1 MSYYIVDLSQ
11 LDNTVEFNFDYLLI
25 GKKIKIDQT
34 NSKYYIYYNVSNLQN
49 EIYIKTPKIR
59 LIYNLANSKYS
70 NLSIPIYPIWKLT
83 TEFINWVVDFENNIN
98 ESFTHSKKKEFIS
111 IITKKNNLFFLKGF
125 LNDNTKITSNYKK
138 NISLSDF
145 ALNAEIEIVLKISY
159 IWLNNVKYGLSS
171 TIYQIKYYGL
181 PEQLNIDFIDY
192 DEKYI
197 TDSPS
202 FSPIFSIN
210 DPNKTEFMSDSHT
223 AIPNIIPPPPPPPM
237 QQSRPSLIP
246 SKDRVSLIPSLKDL
260 QSALKKLKPIDTN
273 E

>member
-1 MSYYIVDLSQ
+1 MRY
-11 LDNTVEFNFDYLLI
+11 NTVKFDYEHLLI

-83 TEFINWVVDFENNIN
+83 TDFINWVVEFENNIN

-159 IWLNNVKYGLSS
+159 IWVNNVKYGLSS
-171 TIYQIKYYGL
+171 TIYQIKYYGS

-197 TDSPS
+197 IDSPS

-210 DPNKTEFMSDSHT
+210 ETNKTEFTPST
-223 AIPNIIPPPPPPPM
+223 ATPNIIPPPPPPI
-237 QQSRPSLIP
+237 QQP
-246 SKDRVSLIPSLKDL
+246 RVSLIPSLKDL
-260 QSALKKLKPIDTN
+260 QSALKKLKPI

>member
-11 LDNTVEFNFDYLLI
+11 LDNTVEFNYDHLII
-25 GKKIKIDQT
+25 GKKIKIDQN

-59 LIYNLANSKYS
+59 LIYNLSNSKYS
-70 NLSIPIYPIWKLT
+70 YLSIPIYPIWKLT
-83 TEFINWVVDFENNIN
+83 TEFINWVVEFEKNIN
-98 ESFTHSKKKEFIS
+98 DSFSHSKKKEFIS
-111 IITKKNNLFFLKGF
+111 IIAKKNNIFFLKGF
-125 LNDNTKITSNYKK
+125 INDNTKITSNYKK
-138 NISLSDF
+138 NINLSDF
-145 ALNAEIEIVLKISY
+145 VINAEIEIILKISY

-171 TIYQIKYYGL
+171 TIYQIKYYGS

-202 FSPIFSIN
+202 FSPISNN
-210 DPNKTEFMSDSHT
+210 DPNKTEFTSST
-223 AIPNIIPPPPPPPM
+223 ATPNIMPPPPPPPPIM
-237 QQSRPSLIP
+237 QQS
-246 SKDRVSLIPSLKDL
+246 RVSLIPSLKDL

-273 E
+273 I

>member
-11 LDNTVEFNFDYLLI
+11 LDNTVEFDYEHLLI

-83 TEFINWVVDFENNIN
+83 TEFINWVVEFENNIN
-98 ESFTHSKKKEFIS
+98 ESFSNSKKKEFIS
-111 IITKKNNLFFLKGF
+111 IIAKKNNIFFLKGF
-125 LNDNTKITSNYKK
+125 INDNTKITSNYKK
-138 NISLSDF
+138 NINLSDF
-145 ALNAEIEIVLKISY
+145 TINAEIEIILKISY

-171 TIYQIKYYGL
+171 TIYQIKYYGS

-192 DEKYI
+192 DEKSI

-202 FSPIFSIN
+202 FSPISNN
-210 DPNKTEFMSDSHT
+210 DPNKTDT
-223 AIPNIIPPPPPPPM
+223 PKIIPPPPAPPSPPIM
-237 QQSRPSLIP
+237 QQS
-246 SKDRVSLIPSLKDL
+246 RVSLIPSLKDL
-260 QSALKKLKPIDTN
+260 QSALKKLKPIDKN

>member
-11 LDNTVEFNFDYLLI
+11 LDNTVEFNYDHLII
-25 GKKIKIDQT
+25 GKKIKIDQN

-59 LIYNLANSKYS
+59 LIYSLSNSKYS
-70 NLSIPIYPIWKLT
+70 QLSIPIYPIWKLT
-83 TEFINWVVDFENNIN
+83 TEFINWVVEFEKNIN
-98 ESFTHSKKKEFIS
+98 ESFSNSKKKEFIS
-111 IITKKNNLFFLKGF
+111 IITKKNNIFFLKGF
-125 LNDNTKITSNYKK
+125 INDNTKITSNCKK
-138 NISLSDF
+138 NINLSDF
-145 ALNAEIEIVLKISY
+145 VINAEIEIVLKISY

-171 TIYQIKYYGL
+171 NIYQIKYYGS

-192 DEKYI
+192 DEKPI
-197 TDSPS
+197 IDSPS
-202 FSPIFSIN
+202 FLPISNN
-210 DPNKTEFMSDSHT
+210 DPNKIEFISDSHT
-223 AIPNIIPPPPPPPM
+223 ATSNIIPPPPPPM

>member
-98 ESFTHSKKKEFIS
+98 ESFSHSKKKEFIS

-145 ALNAEIEIVLKISY
+145 ALNAEIEIVLKISC

-171 TIYQIKYYGL
+171 TIYQIKYYGS

-210 DPNKTEFMSDSHT
+210 DPNKTEFISDSHIAT
-223 AIPNIIPPPPPPPM
+223 SNIIPPPPPPPI

>member
-11 LDNTVEFNFDYLLI
+11 LDNTVEFNYDHLII
-25 GKKIKIDQT
+25 GKKIKIDQN

-59 LIYNLANSKYS
+59 LIYSLSNSKYS
-70 NLSIPIYPIWKLT
+70 QLSIPIYPIWKLT
-83 TEFINWVVDFENNIN
+83 TEFINWVVEFEKNIN
-98 ESFTHSKKKEFIS
+98 ESFSNSKKKEFIS
-111 IITKKNNLFFLKGF
+111 IITKKNNIFFLKGF
-125 LNDNTKITSNYKK
+125 INDNTKITSNCKK
-138 NISLSDF
+138 NINLSDF
-145 ALNAEIEIVLKISY
+145 VINAEIEIVLKISY

-171 TIYQIKYYGL
+171 NIYQIKYYGS

-192 DEKYI
+192 DEKPI
-197 TDSPS
+197 IDSPS
-202 FSPIFSIN
+202 FSPISNN
-210 DPNKTEFMSDSHT
+210 DPNKIEFISDSHT
-223 AIPNIIPPPPPPPM
+223 ATSNIIPPPPPPPM

>member
-83 TEFINWVVDFENNIN
+83 TKFINWVVDFENNIN

-125 LNDNTKITSNYKK
+125 HNDNTKITSNYKK

-171 TIYQIKYYGL
+171 TIYQIKYYGS

-210 DPNKTEFMSDSHT
+210 DPNKTEFISDSHIAT
-223 AIPNIIPPPPPPPM
+223 PNIIPPPPPQPPPPM
-237 QQSRPSLIP
+237 QQSRP
-246 SKDRVSLIPSLKDL
+246 SLIPSLKDL
-260 QSALKKLKPIDTN
+260 QSALKKLKPI